1 MDNFENDSFQELP
14 VQTRS
19 EENGLRAFTTLKVAL
34 KESEIDLTIW
44 KISFTFNGD
53 RVILERTDDNTWT
66 LRQ

>member
-1 MDNFENDSFQELP
+1 MEDNSLQELV

-19 EENGLRAFTTLKVAL
+19 EENGLHAFATLKAAL
-34 KESEIDLTIW
+34 KESEVDLTIW

-53 RVILERTDDNTWT
+53 RVILERTIDDTWA